1 MNKNCSLAPDHY
13 YYRLLN
19 ANYFFCFLFIFFKVC
34 VFIVFVRFSI
44 EIKINTKKQGW
55 YGVRNSKTWI
65 FFYILSLYY
74 LSHRRSGDIKFF
86 FCTIITSQIERYV
99 VVVVVRFKIWQF
111 LSSCHNK
118 YVAILIKNHNSK
130 FGWNI
135 DI

>member
-1 MNKNCSLAPDHY
+1 MVFETVKHE
-13 YYRLLN
+13 
-19 ANYFFCFLFIFFKVC
+19 YFFIFFHYITC
-34 VFIVFVRFSI
+34 HIGDLGTL
-44 EIKINTKKQGW
+44 KI
-55 YGVRNSKTWI
+55 
-65 FFYILSLYY
+65 
-74 LSHRRSGDIKFF
+74 F

-111 LSSCHNK
+111 FHYK

>member
-1 MNKNCSLAPDHY
+1 M
-13 YYRLLN
+13 
-19 ANYFFCFLFIFFKVC
+19 
-34 VFIVFVRFSI
+34 VFETVKH
-44 EIKINTKKQGW
+44 E
-55 YGVRNSKTWI
+55 Y

-74 LSHRRSGDIKFF
+74 LSHRRSGDIKNF

-111 LSSCHNK
+111 FHYK